1 MIKWTVALGFTATN
15 AVKQVKV
22 SSQLLATKL
31 YVPPIRP
38 ELVPRPRLVERLK
51 AGLHFRL
58 TLVSAPA
65 GFGKTTL
72 LSECAG
78 RCDWPVAWLSLDK
91 GDNDPGRFWAYF
103 IAALQTIPG
112 LRAAN
117 VGEAALAQLR
127 PPGLATGASGLASAP
142 LEATLTGLL
151 NDIVVAGPSPFI
163 LILDDLH
170 LVTERQIHDGL
181 IFLLEH
187 LPPQVHLALSSR
199 ADPPWPLAR
208 LRARCEVAELRAQ
221 DLRFTPEEAAAFLN
235 NIMHLDLSPEDI
247 AALDARTEGWI
258 AGLQMMAIS
267 MQGRRRTHGAAGL
280 SSFIKALTGSHRF
293 ILDYLVEEV
302 LDQQPPDLQAFL
314 LKTSVLERLTAPLCD
329 AVVGIVDSQA
339 VLAQLEQANLFLVP
353 LDDERRWYRYH
364 HLFADLLHIRLEQQS
379 TPQEIASL
387 HRRAG
392 RWYEHN
398 DLIAEAVSHAL
409 AAGDVDQVAHLAE
422 RNALA
427 ALYQGHVTT
436 VVGWLDALP
445 GEVVCSRPWLCIA
458 RAWVLASTG
467 QWDAVAVALQ
477 GAEQAGLEASQPEA
491 QRIAAHILAL
501 RTYAT
506 AIKGDLAG
514 AKELAHQ
521 ALDRLPREDL
531 PVRSLV
537 TLLLGS
543 TLRHS
548 GELAAAAKVWT
559 DAIDASRAA
568 GDSHGAVTLLSA
580 LAATQIEQGHLR
592 KAAANSREALRLADE
607 YVGRGGQPLQFL
619 GPVHARLSTLYREWN
634 DPQAAVYHARQGLAL
649 SESWGHLEAVI
660 TGRETLAYALQAAG
674 DADAA
679 LEVMHKARQVSAGLS
694 AWYEAKT
701 AAAQARLWLIL
712 GDVAAA
718 GRWSDDSAVLEAETA
733 LGFDR
738 LPDYLTKAW
747 TLVAQNRP
755 DRALDLLA
763 RLSAMI
769 DAAGAAGFLIES
781 LVLRTMALQA
791 RGEFEWT
798 VFPLEHAL
806 FLAESEGYV
815 RTFIDHGRLMIEPL
829 TAILA
834 EQQQG
839 RPAAAWRIP
848 PAYVVKL
855 LAALGE
861 EAEEREPAQ
870 STAPIRKPDITHI
883 PVRRQPPTANIHLI
897 EPLSERE
904 LEVLHLLSTSLPTPE
919 IAEELFISVSTVRTH
934 IKNIY
939 GKLNAHNR
947 IGAVERSRELGLL

>member
-1 MIKWTVALGFTATN
+1 MN
-15 AVKQVKV
+15 
-22 SSQLLATKL
+22 SRLLATKL

-38 ELVPRPRLVERLK
+38 ELVPRPRLIERLK
-51 AGLHFRL
+51 AGLWGKL
-58 TLVSAPA
+58 ILVSAPA

-72 LSECAG
+72 LSECAA

-91 GDNDPGRFWAYF
+91 GDNDPGRFWAYL
-103 IAALQTIPG
+103 IAALQTIPA
-112 LRAAN
+112 LRAAG
-117 VGEAALAQLR
+117 VGDVALTQLH
-127 PPGLATGASGLASAP
+127 PTGLAATAAPAP
-142 LEATLTGLL
+142 LEAVLTGLL
-151 NDIVVAGPSPFI
+151 NEIVTTASSPFI

-170 LVTERQIHDGL
+170 LIAERQIHDGL
-181 IFLLEH
+181 TFLLEH
-187 LPPQVHLALSSR
+187 LPSQVHLVLSGR

-208 LRARCEVAELRAQ
+208 LRARGEIVELRAQ

-235 NIMHLDLSPEDI
+235 NVMHLDLPPEDI

-258 AGLQMMAIS
+258 AGLQMVAIS
-267 MQGRRRTHGAAGL
+267 MQGRRRTHGAGGL
-280 SSFIKALTGSHRF
+280 SNFIKALTGSHRF

-302 LDQQPPDLQAFL
+302 LDQQSPGIQAFL
-314 LKTSVLERLTAPLCD
+314 LKTSILERLTAPLCD
-329 AVVGIVDSQA
+329 AVAEVNAGQTI
-339 VLAQLEQANLFLVP
+339 LAQLEQANLFLVP

-364 HLFADLLHIRLEQQS
+364 HLFADLLHIRLEQNS
-379 TPQEIASL
+379 TPQEIAVL
-387 HRRAG
+387 HRRAA
-392 RWYEHN
+392 RWYEQN
-398 DLIAEAVSHAL
+398 DLIAEAIGHAL
-409 AAGDVDQVAHLAE
+409 SAGDVDQVAHLAE

-427 ALYQGHVTT
+427 ALYQGQVTT

-467 QWDAVAVALQ
+467 RWDAVAIALQ
-477 GAEQAGLEASQPEA
+477 NAEQAAGEAPQPEA

-506 AIKGDLAG
+506 AIEGDLSG
-514 AKELAHQ
+514 AKHLARQ

-543 TLRHS
+543 ALRHS
-548 GELAAAAKVWT
+548 GDLAAAAKLLT
-559 DAIDASRAA
+559 AAIDAGRVA

-580 LAATQIEQGHLR
+580 LAAIQIEQGQLG
-592 KAAANSREALRLADE
+592 KAAANSREALALADE
-607 YVGRGGQPLQFL
+607 YVGRCGRPLQFL

-649 SESWGHLEAVI
+649 SSSWGHLEAVV
-660 TGRETLAYALQAAG
+660 TGYETLAYALQAAG
-674 DADAA
+674 DIGAA
-679 LEVMHKARQVSAGLS
+679 LEAMDKARQTSAGLS
-694 AWYEAKT
+694 AWYEART

-712 GDVAAA
+712 GDVEAA
-718 GRWSDDSAVLEAETA
+718 GRWSDQAAGLETETP

-738 LPDYLTKAW
+738 LHDYFTKAW
-747 TLVAQNRP
+747 TLVAQNKP

-769 DAAGAAGFLIES
+769 DAAGATGFLIES
-781 LVLRTMALQA
+781 LVLRTIALQA
-791 RGEFEWT
+791 RGELEWT

-806 FLAESEGYV
+806 FLAEPEGYV
-815 RTFIDHGRLMIEPL
+815 RTFIDHGQLMVEPL

-839 RPAAAWRIP
+839 RPAAAWRLT
-848 PAYVVKL
+848 PAYIVKL
-855 LAALGE
+855 LAALGKETTEWE
-861 EAEEREPAQ
+861 EPLSVPQQRDQ
-870 STAPIRKPDITHI
+870 IHTAHTDSRRGANPTI
-883 PVRRQPPTANIHLI
+883 PLV

-904 LEVLHLLSTSLPTPE
+904 LEVLHLLSTSLPTPD
-919 IAEELFISVSTVRTH
+919 IADELFISVSTVRTH

-939 GKLNAHNR
+939 GKLDVHNR

>member
-1 MIKWTVALGFTATN
+1 M
-15 AVKQVKV
+15 
-22 SSQLLATKL
+22 SSRLLATKL

-51 AGLHFRL
+51 AGLRCKL

-78 RCDWPVAWLSLDK
+78 RCDGPVAWLSLDK
-91 GDNDPGRFWAYF
+91 GDNDPARFWAYL
-103 IAALQTIPG
+103 IAAVQTIPA
-112 LRAAN
+112 LRASG
-117 VGEAALAQLR
+117 VGEAAQAQLR
-127 PPGLATGASGLASAP
+127 PSGLKSGPAP
-142 LEATLTGLL
+142 APFETALTGLL
-151 NDIVVAGPSPFI
+151 NDIVAAGPSPFI

-170 LVTERQIHDGL
+170 LIAERQIHDGL
-181 IFLLEH
+181 TFLLEH
-187 LPPQVHLALSSR
+187 LPPQVHLVVSGR

-208 LRARCEVAELRAQ
+208 LRARGEVAELRAQ
-221 DLRFTPEEAAAFLN
+221 DLRFTPEEATAFLN
-235 NIMHLDLSPEDI
+235 NVMRLDLSPEDI

-258 AGLQMMAIS
+258 AGLQMVAIS
-267 MQGRRRTHGAAGL
+267 MQGRKRAHGPQSL
-280 SSFIKALTGSHRF
+280 SSFIRALTGSHRF

-302 LDQQPPDLQAFL
+302 IDQQSPDLQAFL
-314 LKTSVLERLTAPLCD
+314 LKTSVLDRLTAPLCD
-329 AVVGIVDSQA
+329 AVVGIDGSQA
-339 VLAQLEQANLFLVP
+339 VLAHLEQANLFLMP

-364 HLFADLLHIRLEQQS
+364 HLFADLLKVRLEQHA

-387 HRRAG
+387 HRQAA

-409 AAGDVDQVAHLAE
+409 LAGDVDQVAHLAE

-427 ALYQGHVTT
+427 ALYQGQVST

-445 GEVVCSRPWLCIA
+445 GEAICSRPWLCIA

-477 GAEQAGLEASQPEA
+477 GAERAAQQALPGEAE
-491 QRIAAHILAL
+491 RIAAHLLAL

-506 AIKGDLAG
+506 AVKGDLDG
-514 AKELAHQ
+514 AKQLARQ
-521 ALDRLPREDL
+521 ALERLPREDL

-548 GELAAAAKVWT
+548 GELAAAARVWT
-559 DAIDASRAA
+559 EAIDASRAA
-568 GDSHGAVTLLSA
+568 GDSHGALTLLSA
-580 LAATQIEQGHLR
+580 LAAVQIEQGQLR
-592 KAAANSREALRLADE
+592 RAAANSREALHIADE
-607 YVGRGGQPLQFL
+607 YVERGGQPLPFL

-634 DPQAAVYHARQGLAL
+634 DPQAAIHHARQGLAL
-649 SESWGHLEAVI
+649 SESWGHLEAIV
-660 TGRETLAYALQAAG
+660 TGYETLAYALQAAG
-674 DADAA
+674 DAEAA
-679 LEVMHKARQVSAGLS
+679 LEAMDKARQVSAGLS
-694 AWYEAKT
+694 AWYETRT
-701 AAAQARLWLIL
+701 ATDQARLWLIL

-718 GRWSDDSAVLEAETA
+718 GRWSDATAGLEAETPS
-733 LGFDR
+733 GFDR

-747 TLVAQNRP
+747 TLIARNRP

-769 DAAGAAGFLIES
+769 DAAGAVGFLIES
-781 LVLRTMALQA
+781 LLLRTMALQA

-798 VFPLEHAL
+798 VFPLERAL
-806 FLAESEGYV
+806 SLAEPEGYV
-815 RTFIDHGRLMIEPL
+815 RTFVDHGQLMVEPL
-829 TAILA
+829 AAILA

-848 PAYVVKL
+848 PAYILKL
-855 LAALGE
+855 LTAFDKEVEQPLPLTEVLEIPSRGQQPKSKNPVPRPQGHAGPLAAGD
-861 EAEEREPAQ
+861 R
-870 STAPIRKPDITHI
+870 I
-883 PVRRQPPTANIHLI
+883 VFV

-904 LEVLHLLSTSLPTPE
+904 LEVLQLLSTSLPTPD
-919 IAEELFISVSTVRTH
+919 IAGELFISVSTVRTH

-939 GKLNAHNR
+939 GKLNVHNR
-947 IGAVERSRELGLL
+947 IGAVERARELGLL

>member
-1 MIKWTVALGFTATN
+1 M
-15 AVKQVKV
+15 
-22 SSQLLATKL
+22 SSRLLATKL

-38 ELVPRPRLVERLK
+38 EMVSRPRLIERLK
-51 AGLHFRL
+51 AGLHCKL

-72 LSECAG
+72 LSECAI
-78 RCDWPVAWLSLDK
+78 RCGWPAAWLSLDK

-103 IAALQTIPG
+103 VAALQTIPELHATG
-112 LRAAN
+112 A
-117 VGEAALAQLR
+117 GETALAQLR
-127 PPGLATGASGLASAP
+127 PAGLATGGSGASAAAP
-142 LEATLTGLL
+142 VSLETALTSLV
-151 NDIVVAGPSPFI
+151 NDIAATGPSPFI

-170 LVTERQIHDGL
+170 LVAERQIHDGL
-181 IFLLEH
+181 VFLLEH
-187 LPPQVHLALSSR
+187 LPPQLHLAISSR

-208 LRARCEVAELRAQ
+208 LRARGDVAELRAQ
-221 DLRFTPEEAAAFLN
+221 DLRFTSEEAAAFLN
-235 NIMHLDLSPEDI
+235 KVMHLDLSPEDI

-258 AGLQMMAIS
+258 AGLQMVAIS
-267 MQGRRRTHGAAGL
+267 MQGRKRTHGAAGL
-280 SSFIKALTGSHRF
+280 SSFIKAITGSHRF

-302 LDQQPPDLQAFL
+302 LEQQPPDLQAFL
-314 LKTSVLERLTAPLCD
+314 LKTSVLDRLTAPLCD
-329 AVVGIVDSQA
+329 AVAGIDDSQA
-339 VLAQLEQANLFLVP
+339 VLVRLEQANLFLMP
-353 LDDERRWYRYH
+353 LDDDRRWYRYH
-364 HLFADLLHIRLEQQS
+364 HLFADLLHARLEQHS

-392 RWYEHN
+392 DWYEDN

-409 AAGDVDQVAHLAE
+409 SAGDVDQVARLVE

-427 ALYQGHVTT
+427 ALYQGQVTT

-458 RAWVLASTG
+458 HAWVLASTG
-467 QWDAVAVALQ
+467 RWHAVTAALQ
-477 GAEQAGLEASQPEA
+477 DAERAGRQASQPEA
-491 QRIAAHILAL
+491 ERIAAHILAL

-506 AIKGDLAG
+506 AIEGDLDRT
-514 AKELAHQ
+514 KKLARQ

-543 TLRHS
+543 ALRYS
-548 GELAAAAKVWT
+548 GELSAAAGVWT
-559 DAIDASRAA
+559 NAFEASRAA
-568 GDSHGAVTLLSA
+568 GDSCGALSLLSA
-580 LAATQIEQGHLR
+580 LAATQIEQGRLR

-607 YVGRGGQPLQFL
+607 HAGRGGQPFQFL
-619 GPVHARLSTLYREWN
+619 GPVHARLSALYREWN

-649 SESWGHLEAVI
+649 SESWGHLEAVV
-660 TGRETLAYALQAAG
+660 TGHETLAYALQAAG

-679 LEVMHKARQVSAGLS
+679 LEAMHKARQASAGLS
-694 AWYEAKT
+694 AWYEART
-701 AAAQARLWLIL
+701 AADQARLWLIL

-718 GRWSDDSAVLEAETA
+718 ARWSDDATGLEAETA
-733 LGFDR
+733 PSFDR

-747 TLVAQNRP
+747 TLIAQNRP
-755 DRALDLLA
+755 GRALDLLA

-791 RGEFEWT
+791 RGELEWT

-806 FLAESEGYV
+806 FLAEPEGYV
-815 RTFIDHGRLMIEPL
+815 RTFIDHGQLMVEPL

-839 RPAAAWRIP
+839 RPAAAWRIS
-848 PAYVVKL
+848 PAYILTL
-855 LAALGE
+855 LSALGE
-861 EAEEREPAQ
+861 KLEETPLTTAAAAQ
-870 STAPIRKPDITHI
+870 PSRRGQDSKSKI
-883 PVRRQPPTANIHLI
+883 PLI

-904 LEVLHLLSTSLPTPE
+904 LEVLHLLSTSLSTPE
-919 IAEELFISVSTVRTH
+919 IADELFISVSTVRTH